1 MIYLADS
8 VAFFAIFKGVDMHIK
23 DLELFVQL
31 AEGLHFGQAGAV
43 VHRSPSAVSRVIRR
57 IEDDLGQRL
66 LERDNRSV
74 RITPAGER
82 FLIYARQAL
91 QLWRDYQRTLP
102 AVTQD
107 LQGEVSLYCS
117 VTAAYSVLASLLDPL
132 RSRYP
137 GIELKVHTGDQADAV
152 QRISDGIE
160 DIAITAHPER
170 LPSKL
175 AFKPLVL
182 SPLRFIAP
190 LSISDD
196 VVENLLSEYPFIVS
210 EHGLVRTRFD
220 RWCRQQKLEPRIYAQ
235 VSGNE
240 AIVSMVSLGFGLG
253 VVPELVLLNSPQ
265 KDRVKVL
272 SARSELES
280 FEIGLCALRQ
290 RLENDLISAVWE
302 AAPSL

>member
-1 MIYLADS
+1 MD
-8 VAFFAIFKGVDMHIK
+8 IK

-31 AEGLHFGQAGAV
+31 AEGLHFGQAGAAT
-43 VHRSPSAVSRVIRR
+43 HRSPSAVSRAIRR

-82 FLIYARQAL
+82 FLIYARQSL
-91 QLWRDYQRTLP
+91 QLWRDYARTLP
-102 AVTQD
+102 AASDV
-107 LQGEVSLYCS
+107 LRGEVSLYCS

-132 RSRYP
+132 RRQHP

-152 QRISDGIE
+152 QRASDGLE
-160 DIAITAHPER
+160 DIVITARPER
-170 LPSKL
+170 LPGKL
-175 AFKPLVL
+175 VFKPLVL

-190 LSISDD
+190 LNSANTKSKELDR
-196 VVENLLSEYPFIVS
+196 EAFIVS
-210 EHGLVRTRFD
+210 EHGLARVRFD
-220 RWCRQQKLEPRIYAQ
+220 RWCRQQKLEPQIYAQ

-265 KDRVKVL
+265 CDRVKVL
-272 SARSELES
+272 SVQPELEP

-290 RLENDLISAVWE
+290 RLDNDLVAAVWNAVPALE
-302 AAPSL
+302 